1 MIPKSKGNNKQMIKK
16 KKISEN
22 EIEIRRRRRKE
33 QLHIGRQPNN
43 VLAKENSLFLG
54 NNFTQIHSLTNSNPK

>member
-22 EIEIRRRRRKE
+22 EIEIRRRRKE